1 MAPLPPTPKITE
13 ISAQGPEN
21 FVPFAD
27 GWKNE
32 NAYLFTDPGQKSNQ
46 LQIWIKGENIDENY
60 LNSILYDLETTKA
73 SVTVTEIQLKN
84 LGAYYEV
91 DLFAAEEFL
100 EGDTIAYIVSD
111 KKSANML
118 LIPTP

>member
-21 FVPFAD
+21 FVPFVD

-32 NAYLFTDPGQKSNQ
+32 KAYLFTDPGQRSNQ

-60 LNSILYDLETTKA
+60 LNSILYGLETMNA
-73 SVTVTEIQLKN
+73 PVTVTQIEVVN

-91 DLFAAEEFL
+91 DLYAAEDFI